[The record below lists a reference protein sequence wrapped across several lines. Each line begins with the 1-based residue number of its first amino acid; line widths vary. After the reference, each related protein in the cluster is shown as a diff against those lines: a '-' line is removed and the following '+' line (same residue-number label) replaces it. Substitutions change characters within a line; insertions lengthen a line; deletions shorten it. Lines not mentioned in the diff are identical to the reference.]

1 MKITC
6 NKDLLQNH
14 INIVNKSIAN
24 KINFSILECILL
36 TANEN
41 GFILT
46 CNNLDLAIQTKP
58 IEASIEEFGEIA
70 LETKLFY
77 DIIRKLPNQD
87 ITISKIS
94 DKVVEII
101 CGSSKIKITT
111 YNVNEFP
118 ALPTILQSENNR
130 YTISQLEL
138 KNMIKQTIFSIG
150 QDPNKPNLLGSLF
163 ELKEN
168 ALHVISIDGYRISFR
183 KSKLIESSSAT
194 EIIIPSKTL
203 QELVKI
209 LGIEETSSL
218 SLYTT
223 NKHVLFDLGN
233 AIVISRLII
242 GEFIRYGQSFSNEFK
257 TKIVVKKNILIQA
270 LDRAS
275 LVSRDNK
282 KLPIVFELNNNQL
295 EIHGKSELGSVYE
308 KIEAKIEGEDMTIA
322 FNPKYFVDALK
333 AINEEVIQIYLIA
346 PLSPCT
352 ILPLESDDFKYL
364 LLPLRL

>member
-58 IEASIEEFGEIA
+58 IEAKIEEYGEIA

-87 ITISKIS
+87 IIISKIS
-94 DKVVEII
+94 EKVVEIV

-111 YNVNEFP
+111 YNTNEFP
-118 ALPTILQSENNR
+118 TLPTIITNEN
-130 YTISQLEL
+130 YYKISQLQL

-150 QDPNKPNLLGSLF
+150 QDPNKPNLLGALF

-168 ALHVISIDGYRISFR
+168 ALHIIAIDGYRISFR
-183 KSKLIESSSAT
+183 KNKLIESSTAT

-209 LGIEETSSL
+209 LAIEENSL
-218 SLYTT
+218 VSIYTT

-233 AIVISRLII
+233 AIVVSKLII

-257 TKIVVKKNILIQA
+257 TKIIVQKNILIQA

-333 AINEEVIQIYLIA
+333 AI
-346 PLSPCT
+346 
-352 ILPLESDDFKYL
+352 D
-364 LLPLRL
+364 